1 MLTGPAISSR
11 FMYNGLAE
19 DFDIH
24 TVIQEIPVSMKTI
37 MKNRAKKM
45 GWFSVIGQIGFGV
58 LILPILRNFS
68 KNQKERVIQKLKL
81 SDEKIPKNKWVN
93 VTSVNSKECIEILQK
108 INPDV
113 VVVNGCRIVSQKV
126 LSAINAVFINT
137 HEGITPRY
145 RGIHG
150 GYWALVNKDLAHCGV
165 TVHLVDKGVDTGGI
179 LYQATI
185 RPEKKDNFTTY
196 PYYQTAAGIPLMKK
210 AIRDVQNNS
219 LQKIDPKLES
229 KIWFHPTFWAY
240 LWNFISKGVK

>member
-11 FMYNGLAE
+11 FMYNGLAT
-19 DFDIH
+19 DFDIF
-24 TVIQEIPVSMKTI
+24 TVVQETPVSMKTI

-45 GWFSVIGQIGFGV
+45 GWISVFGQIGFGV
-58 LILPILRNFS
+58 LVLPILRNFS
-68 KNQKERVIQKLKL
+68 KNRKETVIRNLGL
-81 SDEKIPKNKWVN
+81 SDQEIPKIKLAKVS
-93 VTSVNSKECIEILQK
+93 SVNSKECIEILQK

-126 LSAINAVFINT
+126 LSAIDAVFINT

-150 GYWALVNKDLAHCGV
+150 GYWALVNKDLEHCGV

-185 RPEKKDNFTTY
+185 QPEKQDNFTTY
-196 PYYQTAAGIPLMKK
+196 PYFQTAAGIPLMKK
-210 AIRDVQNNS
+210 AILDVQQNS
-219 LQKIDPKLES
+219 LQKIEPKLES
-229 KIWFHPTFWAY
+229 RIWFHPTIWAY
-240 LWNFISKGVK
+240 LWNYISKGVK

>member
-81 SDEKIPKNKWVN
+81 SDKKIPKNKWVN
-93 VTSVNSKECIEILQK
+93 VPSVNSKECIEILQK

-179 LYQATI
+179 LYQANI

-240 LWNFISKGVK
+240 LWNLISKGVK